1 MESGYKLSSNSTLFQ
16 EIRSSFN
23 KGAHHED
30 CVHLFLAGE
39 FIKYHDLKE
48 NDAILLYED
57 ASGKLVS
64 HSSLSYLDTYIGVV
78 GG

>member
-1 MESGYKLSSNSTLFQ
+1 MELGYKLFSSSTLVQ

-30 CVHLFLAGE
+30 CVCLFLAGE

-48 NDAILLYED
+48 NDAMLLYED

-64 HSSLSYLDTYIGVV
+64 HSTLS
-78 GG
+78 